1 MCLTKIPL
9 SDLLILDSSIR
20 GIESST
26 QIPAEMAIVDPLM
39 FDISKS
45 ERRPPELP
53 QRFNPLVISPSIVA
67 PLTMGAEPAPIE
79 RPIPYLHVVENP

>member
-1 MCLTKIPL
+1 M
-9 SDLLILDSSIR
+9 
-20 GIESST
+20 
-26 QIPAEMAIVDPLM
+26 PAEIAIVDPLM
-39 FDISKS
+39 FEISRS

-79 RPIPYLHVVENP
+79 SPIPYLHVVENPCTSCPPPNTDRLLITGEAPP